1 MPSLLKLI
9 KPDLFKLRT
18 AGQRKVSHHKRR
30 FVLVIITIIII
41 IIIIIIIE
49 VKWIFPINISPTIDN
64 RAILTN

>member
-41 IIIIIIIE
+41 IIIIIE

>member
-18 AGQRKVSHHKRR
+18 AGQRKVSHHKRG
-30 FVLVIITIIII
+30 FILVIITVI

-49 VKWIFPINISPTIDN
+49 VKWAFPINISPTIDN

>member
-41 IIIIIIIE
+41 IE